1 MALKGIDVSKWNT
14 KLDYK
19 RLKSVGIDFAMIRAG
34 LGTQTDAMF
43 ASHIKA
49 AQVAGMQ
56 VGVYWFAY
64 ALNASEAQKEA
75 DACLKVIKPYKLD
88 LPVFYDFEYDTER
101 YAGDKGVTYTVAS
114 RTAIIK
120 AFCDRI
126 ESAGYDAGV
135 YINPD
140 YCLYKT
146 NRGQFKKYKLWI
158 AAWRRSDG
166 VASFETVKPEQLP
179 TTYTDAM
186 IWQPGKAKL
195 DGSGGAYVDINYGYF
210 NTNST
215 SGTPTD
221 APTDTNSTSGT
232 PTDAPTEKPN
242 YKINDKYTI
251 KAGDMYTTGQVVPDE
266 VVGWEC
272 TIIGVKSDRI
282 LLKEVYTWVYI

>member
-1 MALKGIDVSKWNT
+1 MRGIDISKWNAN
-14 KLDYK
+14 LDFK
-19 RLKSVGIDFAMIRAG
+19 RLKADGIEFAMIRAG
-34 LGTQTDAMF
+34 LGTQTDPMF
-43 ASHIKA
+43 QSHIKG
-49 AQVAGMQ
+49 AQAAGMR

-64 ALNASEAQKEA
+64 ALNVSEAKKEA

-126 ESAGYDAGV
+126 EASGYDAGV

-146 NRGQFKKYKLWI
+146 NRTQLKKYKLWI

-166 VASFETVKPEQLP
+166 VASFESVKPEQLP
-179 TTYTDAM
+179 NTYKDAM

-210 NTNST
+210 ESDSSST
-215 SGTPTD
+215 GK
-221 APTDTNSTSGT
+221 DTYNVG
-232 PTDAPTEKPN
+232 DM
-242 YKINDKYTI
+242 YTI
-251 KAGDMYTTGQVVPDE
+251 KATDKYTTGGSVPQRIVGKSYTIQQVKP
-266 VVGWEC
+266 GA
-272 TIIGVKSDRI
+272 I
-282 LLKEVYTWVYI
+282 LLKEIMSWVRT

>member
-1 MALKGIDVSKWNT
+1 MMALKGIDISKWNT

-43 ASHIKA
+43 ANHIKA
-49 AQVAGMQ
+49 AQAAGMQ

-75 DACLKVIKPYKLD
+75 DACLKVIKPHKLD

-126 ESAGYDAGV
+126 KSAGYDAGV

-146 NRGQFKKYKLWI
+146 NRAQLKKYKLWI

-166 VASFETVKPEQLP
+166 VASFETIKPEQLP
-179 TTYTDAM
+179 TTYKDAM

-210 NTNST
+210 ESSSPST
-215 SGTPTD
+215 GKAT
-221 APTDTNSTSGT
+221 
-232 PTDAPTEKPN
+232 
-242 YKINDKYTI
+242 YKV
-251 KAGDMYTTGQVVPDE
+251 GDMYTIKKGDVYSNGKAVPDRLI
-266 VVGWEC
+266 GKTY
-272 TIIGVKSDRI
+272 TISQVKEDRI
-282 LLKEVYTWVYI
+282 LLREIVSWISI